1 MNISRRNFN
10 KSLLSFFPAINLISG
25 SGADFIRKKGKS
37 KVIQA
42 VPGSFIR
49 INNDINMD
57 QVRKFLDKGIIK
69 LTGSLSPVQGWKFL
83 FSTGDKVGIKLSC
96 LPGKPLSSSRSIVK
110 AVIGGLISAGVREN
124 NIIVWERSNRELRK
138 AGFPVS
144 FKGVRVYGTDHY
156 ERGGYSSD
164 IEFSGSVGTCF
175 SKIMYEVDALIN
187 IPVLKDHDLSGISCS
202 MKNFYGAIYNPNKFH
217 SNNCD
222 PYIAELNAHPLI
234 KKKLRLVICDASR
247 IQINNGPAYFPKY
260 ANDYGSV
267 LMGTDQVSIDLTGWK
282 IIESER
288 KKAGLNSL
296 KDSGRE
302 PKYIATAAKLGIGTD
317 KDSGIDLIRI

>member
-10 KSLLSFFPAINLISG
+10 KSLLSFIPAINLISG
-25 SGADFIRKKGKS
+25 SGTEFMKRKGKS
-37 KVIQA
+37 MVVRA
-42 VPGSFIR
+42 EPGSFIR
-49 INNDINMD
+49 TDNDVNMD
-57 QVRKFLDKGIIK
+57 KVKKFLDKGLTK
-69 LTGSLSPVQGWKFL
+69 LTGLSSPDQGWKSL
-83 FSTGDKVGIKLSC
+83 FSPGEKVGIKLSC
-96 LPGKPLSSSRSIVK
+96 LPGKPLSSSRGIVK
-110 AVIGGLISAGVREN
+110 AVIEGLISAGVREN
-124 NIIVWERSNRELRK
+124 NILVWERSDRELRR

-144 FKGVRVYGTDHY
+144 GRGVRVYGTDHY
-156 ERGGYSSD
+156 DRGGYSSD

-234 KKKLRLVICDASR
+234 KNKLRLVICDATR
-247 IQINNGPAYFPKY
+247 IQINNGPAYYPKFSR
-260 ANDYGSV
+260 DYGSV
-267 LMGTDQVSIDLTGWK
+267 LLGTDQVSIDLTGWK

-302 PKYIATAAKLGIGTD
+302 PKYIETAAKLGIGTN
-317 KDSGIDLIRI
+317 KDSEIDLIKV